1 MRFFDT
7 RMGCAVKRLII
18 ACEQCCLKL
27 FYFLPIKKRRILLC
41 SFGGDQYSDNPKYM
55 SEYLAAHYG
64 QSLELIWG
72 FRHPKRFRDVPDI
85 KSVRYYSPRWFYY
98 ALTASVFIT
107 NTGIRRL
114 MPKRNG
120 QFSLNTWHGG
130 GAYKRV
136 GPDAYKLSEA
146 ERSSQHK
153 YIQKTDLYLSS
164 SERFTHYALR
174 QDIGYQGEVLNSG
187 MPRNDL
193 FFSAERIARASEKV
207 RQSLGLKGYVVLYAP
222 TFRGNNMRGYKINY
236 HFPYEQALA
245 VLRERFGESVSILKR
260 AHNGCVMADS
270 SPKEVIDVSDWPNMQ
285 ELLCAADMLITDYS
299 SSMWDFA
306 LLGRPCLLY
315 QNDLE
320 TYERERGIC
329 TSVDQWPGI
338 SCRSNKELLDAIRN
352 LDERACAEIA
362 GEHLRACESYE
373 TGTAT
378 EQACRRVIAHIEG
391 KQTKTQR
398 MIGRQDIERE

>member
-7 RMGCAVKRLII
+7 RMGRAIKRLII

-27 FYFLPIKKRRILLC
+27 FYFLPIKEQRILLC
-41 SFGGDQYSDNPKYM
+41 SFGGDQYSDNPRCM

-64 QSLELIWG
+64 QALELVWV
-72 FRHPKRFRDVPDI
+72 FRHPERFRDVPGI
-85 KSVRYYSPRWFYY
+85 KPIRYYSPRWFYY

-107 NTGIRRL
+107 NSGSPRL

-136 GPDAYKLSEA
+136 GPDANKLNKVSEA
-146 ERSSQHK
+146 ERSSQYK
-153 YIQKTDLYLSS
+153 YVQKTDLYLSS

-187 MPRNDL
+187 MPRNDI

-207 RQSLGLKGYVVLYAP
+207 RQALGLKGYVVLYAP
-222 TFRGNNMRGYKINY
+222 TYRGMIIRGYKTNH

-245 VLRERFGESVSILKR
+245 SLRERFGESVTILKR

-270 SPKEVIDVSDWPNMQ
+270 SPEEVIDVSDWPNMQ

-299 SSMWDFA
+299 SSIWDFA

-320 TYERERGIC
+320 AYEWERGIC
-329 TSVDQWPGI
+329 TSVEQWPGI
-338 SCRSNKELLDAIRN
+338 SCRSNGELLEAIRT

-362 GEHLRACESYE
+362 REHLRACQSYE

-391 KQTKTQR
+391 RRAKA
-398 MIGRQDIERE
+398 

>member
-1 MRFFDT
+1 MRFFNT
-7 RMGCAVKRLII
+7 RMGRAIKRLII
-18 ACEQCCLKL
+18 TCEQCCLKL
-27 FYFLPIKKRRILLC
+27 FYFLPIKERRILLS

-64 QSLELIWG
+64 QALELVWV
-72 FRHPKRFRDVPDI
+72 FRHPEKFRDVPGI
-85 KSVRYYSPRWFYY
+85 KIVRYCSPRWFYY

-107 NTGIRRL
+107 NSSL
-114 MPKRNG
+114 PKFMPKRKG
-120 QFSLNTWHGG
+120 MFSLNTWHGG

-136 GPDAYKLSEA
+136 GANADKLNNLSKA
-146 ERSSQHK
+146 ERSYQHK
-153 YIQKTDLYLSS
+153 YVQRIDLYLSS

-193 FFSAERIARASEKV
+193 FFSTERIARASEKV
-207 RQSLGLKGYVVLYAP
+207 RQALGLKGYVVLYAP
-222 TFRGNNMRGYKINY
+222 TFRGNTIRGYKTNH
-236 HFPYEQALA
+236 HFPYEQALV

-299 SSMWDFA
+299 SSIWDFA

-320 TYERERGIC
+320 AYESERGIC
-329 TSVDQWPGI
+329 TSVEQWPGI
-338 SCRSNKELLDAIRN
+338 SCRSNKELLDAIRT
-352 LDERACAEIA
+352 LDERVCAEIA
-362 GEHLRACESYE
+362 REHLRACESYE

-391 KQTKTQR
+391 GQAKAQR
-398 MIGRQDIERE
+398 MVGGRT